1 MIYNIQC
8 INKLTNQPA
17 NWYINAPNVFAAMGI
32 VAQLLA
38 FPDNYDLVYAV
49 PYNQD

>member
-17 NWYINAPNVFAAMGI
+17 NCYITAPNVFEAIGI
-32 VAQLLA
+32 VAKILV
-38 FPDNYDLVYAV
+38 FPDNYD
-49 PYNQD
+49 

>member
-17 NWYINAPNVFAAMGI
+17 NCYISAPNVFAAMGI
-32 VAQLLA
+32 AAQLLVS
-38 FPDNYDLVYAV
+38 PDNYDLVYAI

>member
-1 MIYNIQC
+1 MIYNIQL
-8 INKLTNQPA
+8 INKITNQPV
-17 NWYINAPNVFAAMGI
+17 NWYINAPNVFEAIGKAGKII
-32 VAQLLA
+32 V